1 MSWSQEE
8 HDREILSRERTLFT
22 PARGGRTGVCLA
34 YPNRYA
40 LGMGN
45 LGFQAVYRIL
55 ATTPGHYCERAF
67 LPERGDSAQRILTLE
82 SRRPAGELDVLALS
96 ISFET
101 DYLNVPA
108 MLEGAGLPLWSHER
122 DERHPLV
129 IAGGSAVFLN
139 PEPIADFCDL
149 FLIGE
154 AEEMLPEFLAFLEA
168 ERAAGASRRQILE
181 EAPAIAGAYVPR
193 LYEPRYEGPR
203 LINVGGPR
211 AGRSVERRLVE
222 NLDRFPTT
230 TQILAEDVAFGDMF
244 LVEVSRGCQW
254 GCRFC
259 AAGFMYRPLRTRSVE
274 SLAADVERGLA
285 SRSTIGLVGAEMA
298 SVPGIAA
305 LCETIADHGGRASPA
320 SLKADCISPALA
332 AALGRNQSRTATI
345 APEAGSERMRRVIN
359 KNLREPEILRAA
371 EMLVGE
377 GVQSLKLYFM
387 IGLPSEE
394 DADVE
399 AIADLT
405 LSIRERFLG
414 KGKEHGRIG
423 RITLSINNFV
433 PKPWT
438 PFQWDPMAEVGEVRG
453 KLARLRSRLGPV
465 ANVDVEGESPR
476 EAYLQTLLS
485 RGDRRIARWIVEL
498 HRCAQRGESWW
509 RVLQTGRR
517 GKRDAAGLVDPDWF
531 VHRSY
536 DYAERLPW
544 DFIDHQVRKHYL
556 WTEREKALLAR
567 ETPPCDVS
575 TCKSCGAC

>member
-1 MSWSQEE
+1 
-8 HDREILSRERTLFT
+8 
-22 PARGGRTGVCLA
+22 
-34 YPNRYA
+34 
-40 LGMGN
+40 MGN

-55 ATTPGHYCERAF
+55 STTPGHYCERVF
-67 LPERGDSAQRILTLE
+67 LPENRDSSLRLSTLE
-82 SRRPAGELDVLALS
+82 SRRRVDQFDVFALS

-108 MLEGAGLPLWSHER
+108 MLDRAGLPFWSIER
-122 DERHPLV
+122 DERHALV
-129 IAGGSAVFLN
+129 IAGGSAIFLN
-139 PEPIADFCDL
+139 PEPIADFVDL
-149 FLIGE
+149 FLVGE
-154 AEEMLPEFLAFLEA
+154 AEEMLPEFLAFLESA
-168 ERAAGASRRQILE
+168 RERDLTRSQLLE
-181 EAPAIAGAYVPR
+181 EAPRVRGAYVPR

-203 LINVGGPR
+203 IVGVGGVN

-222 NLDRFPTT
+222 DLDRFPTT
-230 TQILAEDVAFGDMF
+230 TQILAEQVAFGDMF

-259 AAGFMYRPLRTRSVE
+259 AAGFMYRPLRTRSPQ
-274 SLAADVERGLA
+274 SLERDVLRGLDA
-285 SRSTIGLVGAEMA
+285 RSTIGLVGAETA

-305 LCETIADHGGRASPA
+305 LCETIAEHGGRASPA
-320 SLKADCISPALA
+320 SLKADCVSPALA
-332 AALGRNQSRTATI
+332 AALGRNGSRTVTI

-377 GVQSLKLYFM
+377 GAQDLKLYFM
-387 IGLPSEE
+387 VGLPTEE
-394 DADVE
+394 DADVD

-405 LSIRERFLG
+405 LAVRERFLG
-414 KGKEHGRIG
+414 KSRERGRIG

-438 PFQWDPMAEVGEVRG
+438 PFQWDPMVEVTEAKA
-453 KLARLRSRLGPV
+453 KLGRLRARLGPV

-485 RGDRRIARWIVEL
+485 RGDRRVARWIVDL
-498 HRCAQRGESWW
+498 HERAARGESWW
-509 RVLQTGRR
+509 HALRAGRS
-517 GKRDAAGLVDPDWF
+517 GKRGAAGTVDPDWF
-531 VHRSY
+531 VHRTY
-536 DYAERLPW
+536 DRSEPLPW
-544 DFIDHQVRKHYL
+544 DFIDHRLRKLYL
-556 WTEREKALLAR
+556 WTEREKALRAR

>member
-1 MSWSQEE
+1 MSWSAESHAHE
-8 HDREILSRERTLFT
+8 LLARERPLFA
-22 PARGGRTGVCLA
+22 PARGGRTGICLA

-67 LPERGDSAQRILTLE
+67 LPEGNARLVTLE
-82 SRRPAGELDVLALS
+82 SQRGAGELDVLALS

-108 MLEGAGLPLWSHER
+108 MLAGAGLPLWSRER

-129 IAGGSAVFLN
+129 IAGGSAIFLN
-139 PEPIADFCDL
+139 PEPIADFVDV

-154 AEEMLPEFLAFLEA
+154 AEEMLPEFLAVLESA
-168 ERAAGASRRQILE
+168 RRRELSRAALLE
-181 EAPAIAGAYVPR
+181 EAASVPGAYVPR
-193 LYEPRYEGPR
+193 FYEPVYEGPR
-203 LINVGGPR
+203 LVGLSG
-211 AGRSVERRLVE
+211 AHAERRILRRLIDD
-222 NLDRFPTT
+222 LDRFPTT

-244 LVEVSRGCQW
+244 LVEASRGCQW

-259 AAGFMYRPLRTRSVE
+259 AAGFMYRPLRTRSAA
-274 SLAADVERGLA
+274 SLKDDVVRGLQ

-298 SVPGIAA
+298 SVPGIADV
-305 LCETIADHGGRASPA
+305 CQTIADHGGRASPA

-332 AALGRNQSRTATI
+332 AALGRNRSRTVTI

-371 EMLVGE
+371 EMLIGE
-377 GVQSLKLYFM
+377 GVQDLKLYFM
-387 IGLPSEE
+387 IGLPTET
-394 DADVE
+394 DADVD

-405 LSIRERFLG
+405 LAVRERFMG
-414 KGKEHGRIG
+414 KGRDRGRIG
-423 RITLSINNFV
+423 AITLSVNNFV

-438 PFQWDPMAEVGEVRG
+438 PFQWDPMIEVSAAKS
-453 KLARLRSRLGPV
+453 KLGRLRARLRSV

-485 RGDRRIARWIVEL
+485 RGDRRVARWIVALSEVS
-498 HRCAQRGESWW
+498 RRGGSWW
-509 RVLQTGRR
+509 QELRR
-517 GKRDAAGLVDPDWF
+517 GRGGKRAAEGLIDPDGF
-531 VHRSY
+531 VHRAY
-536 DYAERLPW
+536 DRDERLPW
-544 DFIDHQVRKHYL
+544 DFIDHQVRKLYL
-556 WTEREKALLAR
+556 WTEREKAIRER

-575 TCKSCGAC
+575 TCKTCGAC